1 MSESN
6 WAGNYR
12 YQADKLHIPST
23 LDQVQEVIVNAPQIR
38 VLGSRHSFTD
48 IADSS
53 ELLTLEGLPADLVI
67 DHSADTVSFSAGLTY
82 GKLAEALKAEGMAL
96 ANLASLPHISVAGAV
111 ATATHG
117 SGDANGNLATAVAG
131 LEIVTSSGEILTVS
145 RGDADFE
152 GVVVGLGALGA
163 ITRLTLDAEPAYPV
177 RQRVFEGLGWDGLF
191 ENFDE
196 IASTGYSVSMFT
208 RWSEAIDQVWVK
220 SRVTDAPEPDRRDLF
235 GAIAA
240 IVDRHPILG
249 LDPVNCSPQLGVP
262 GLWSDRLPHFR
273 SNFTP
278 SSGQELQ
285 SEYLVPRRHAAAA
298 VQAVRCLADA
308 LRPVLQVSEI
318 RTVAADQLWM
328 SPQYGEDTIGIHFT
342 WKRDQDAVE
351 RVLGE
356 IEGVLGPFDA
366 RPHWGKVF
374 LADAASIAPLY
385 ERLPDFI
392 RMVDRLDPRGAFR
405 NAWLNSR
412 VLGRQ

>member
-1 MSESN
+1 MSELN

-12 YQADKLHIPST
+12 YRADKLHRPST
-23 LDQVQEVIVNAPQIR
+23 LEQVQEVIVNAPQIR
-38 VLGSRHSFTD
+38 VLGSRHSFTG

-53 ELLTLEGLPADLVI
+53 ELLTLDGLPADVVI
-67 DHSADTVSFSAGLTY
+67 DHAAGTVSFSAGMRY
-82 GKLAEALKAEGMAL
+82 GELAEALKAEGVAL

-117 SGDANGNLATAVAG
+117 SGDAHGNLATSVAG
-131 LEIVTSSGEILTVS
+131 LEIVMSSGEILTAS
-145 RGDADFE
+145 RGDADFD
-152 GVVVGLGALGA
+152 GLVVGLGALGA
-163 ITRLTLDAEPAYPV
+163 TTRLILDVQPAYRV
-177 RQRVFEGLGWDGLF
+177 RQRVFEGLGWDALF

-196 IASTGYSVSMFT
+196 ITSTGYSVSVFT

-220 SRVTDAPEPDRRDLF
+220 TRMTDAPEPDRGDLF

-240 IVDRHPILG
+240 TVDRHPILG

-262 GLWSDRLPHFR
+262 GLWSDRLAHFR
-273 SNFTP
+273 TNFTP

-285 SEYLVPRRHAAAA
+285 SEYLVPRQHAPAAI
-298 VQAVRCLADA
+298 QAVRALTDA
-308 LRPVLQVSEI
+308 VQPLMKVSEI

-328 SPQYGEDTIGIHFT
+328 SPQYGQDTIGIHFT
-342 WKRDQDAVE
+342 WKREPDAVE
-351 RVLGE
+351 HVLVD
-356 IEGVLGPFDA
+356 IEGALAPFDA

-374 LADAASIAPLY
+374 LADAPLIAPLY

-405 NAWLNSR
+405 NAWLTTR
-412 VLGRQ
+412 LLGRG